1 MPPQLTYVDLQDG
14 PSSLQVR
21 EGEATLLERGKMENF
36 YEQERQEHMLKVGD
50 VQEKIRVA
58 QEKLNNMND

>member
-1 MPPQLTYVDLQDG
+1 MPPQLTYVDLQNG